1 MSLFN
6 LARQVSAAL
15 NQCVNHGGF
24 SHAAK
29 GMKTRRKF

>member
-24 SHAAK
+24 SHAA
-29 GMKTRRKF
+29 RV